1 MESAKYL
8 REIKRLDSIINSGI
22 AEMDAIYAM
31 ITRITPVLK
40 DDVVTGSGNADK
52 IGNAIAKLVDMRE
65 ELNRD
70 VDKLVDKKREASAL
84 LKKLQN
90 PLHYEVLH
98 KRYVMFE
105 TFEQIALEIG
115 KTYRWVCVLH
125 GRALQ
130 AFDKILQENKKENH
144 KNS

>member
-40 DDVVTGSGNADK
+40 DDVVTGSGNSDK

-130 AFDKILQENKKENH
+130 AFDKILQENKKENC
-144 KNS
+144 KSS

>member
-1 MESAKYL
+1 MESTKYL
-8 REIKRLDSIINSGI
+8 REIKKLDSIINSQLD
-22 AEMDAIYAM
+22 EVDSLYAM

-40 DDVVTGSGNADK
+40 DDVVTGSGNTDK
-52 IGNAIAKLVDMRE
+52 IGNAISKIVDLRE
-65 ELNRD
+65 EINRD
-70 VDKLVDKKREASAL
+70 IDKLVDKKREASAL
-84 LKKLQN
+84 LKKLDN

-105 TFEQIALEIG
+105 TFEQIALGIG

>member
-40 DDVVTGSGNADK
+40 DDVVTGSGNSDK

-84 LKKLQN
+84 LKKLQSIR
-90 PLHYEVLH
+90 
-98 KRYVMFE
+98 KGF
-105 TFEQIALEIG
+105 
-115 KTYRWVCVLH
+115 
-125 GRALQ
+125 RAEGPVV
-130 AFDKILQENKKENH
+130 K
-144 KNS
+144 

>member
-40 DDVVTGSGNADK
+40 DDVVKGSGNTDK

-98 KRYVMFE
+98 KRYVLFE
-105 TFEQIALEIG
+105 SFEQISIEMG
-115 KTYRWVCVLH
+115 YTYRNICYIH

-130 AFDKILQENKKENH
+130 AFDRILKER
-144 KNS
+144 KGEGA

>member
-1 MESAKYL
+1 MESTKYL
-8 REIKRLDSIINSGI
+8 REIKKLDSIINSQLD
-22 AEMDAIYAM
+22 EVDSLYAM

-40 DDVVTGSGNADK
+40 DDVVTGSGNTDK
-52 IGNAIAKLVDMRE
+52 IGNAISKIVDLRE
-65 ELNRD
+65 EINRD
-70 VDKLVDKKREASAL
+70 IDKLVDKKREASVL
-84 LKKLQN
+84 LKKLDN

-98 KRYVMFE
+98 KRYVLFE

-130 AFDKILQENKKENH
+130 AFDKILKENNKKSFEN
-144 KNS
+144 S